1 MKIKRE
7 KVVKIKVEGDP
18 FLDRRGKL
26 LPCQIQRIKTL
37 RAHRFSFIQIAEIF
51 PTCTIRVLIKQSNNK
66 KEKRI
71 KQSEKRNL
79 TSYKSYWEVGGKHT
93 KTKT

>member
-1 MKIKRE
+1 MKVKRE
-7 KVVKIKVEGDP
+7 KEVKIKVNGDP

-26 LPCQIQRIKTL
+26 LPCQIELIKRM
-37 RAHRFSFIQIAEIF
+37 RANRFTFTQIGEVF
-51 PTCTIRVLIKQSNNK
+51 PTCTMRMLIKQSNNK

-79 TSYKSYWEVGGKHT
+79 THYKKYWEVGGLHT
-93 KTKT
+93 KN